1 MATPQVDF
9 TFTRNRRSATAK
21 RLLRTSDGDT
31 PVIEQPIR
39 MVSIDTPE
47 KAQYAGRAEIA
58 QPKLDLCRQRLQN
71 GFYEDLPEALR
82 NYLLIKLTA
91 DAAEKHIKAAN
102 DATNVFNDLLEER
115 LTRPNG
121 SKRRLATIP
130 TGEFIDSFGRLLAYI
145 APWYGGGDSD
155 PVPPRD
161 DPRRYT
167 FNLNMIANGWAA
179 FFPIYPSLPSNRD
192 FNLAIAAAETAWTE
206 KLGAWAVYG
215 EDLLLA
221 YEYRACIKLASAD
234 DSSEGIERAFQRVCV
249 DLRSLK
255 IVGLYGF
262 YDVPPCYRLWIW
274 EEDLAEATENLNLI
288 E

>member
-1 MATPQVDF
+1 MATPQVNF

-58 QPKLDLCRQRLQN
+58 QPKLDLCRQRLAN
-71 GFYEDLPEALR
+71 SFYDDLPEALR
-82 NYLLIKLTA
+82 NYLSSKLTA

-130 TGEFIDSFGRLLAYI
+130 TGELIDGFGRLLAYV
-145 APWYGGGDSD
+145 APWYGGGQSD

-167 FNLNMIANGWAA
+167 FNLNMIASGWAA

-206 KLGAWAVYG
+206 KRGAWAAYG

-234 DSSEGIERAFQRVCV
+234 DPSKGIEKAFQRVCV
-249 DLRSLK
+249 DLRTLT

-274 EEDLAEATENLNLI
+274 EEDLAAAIENLNLI